1 MLGFVE
7 TLDHDE
13 REVFYQTIAAAVPK
27 MTEMQ
32 AKCLLLSLLGLTQDT
47 IAAILG
53 VAKRTVS
60 YHVKQAV
67 ARASLEAMRYV

>member
-7 TLDHDE
+7 NLDHDE

-47 IAAILG
+47 IAAILR
-53 VAKRTVS
+53 VAKNTVS
-60 YHVKQAV
+60 YHLKLAI
-67 ARASLEAMRYV
+67 ARASAEASKYV